1 MVKDLEE
8 GAGGS
13 VAGEGPCVLRSL
25 ESQLTVLKGGRV
37 GAGAGGLLGVGRGRQ
52 HVPNGP
58 SAGHPEGT
66 QGHWSWCCKARG
78 SAGLCGMSAF
88 FLAQKC

>member
-1 MVKDLEE
+1 MVKDVEE
-8 GAGGS
+8 GAGGA
-13 VAGEGPCVLRSL
+13 VAGGGPCVLQSL
-25 ESQLTVLKGGRV
+25 ESQLTVPKGGRV
-37 GAGAGGLLGVGRGRQ
+37 GRGAGGLLGVGRGRQ
-52 HVPNGP
+52 HVPNGL

-66 QGHWSWCCKARG
+66 RGLWSWCCKAGG